1 MINRLSNLIN
11 CNRSAAKISVQTHVR
26 KSHYACFK
34 IYTFISQRNP
44 MTELLGRLLPRS
56 PGMGLRRRGSNPP
69 GAQETPIYL
78 SNDDLSL
85 PSHLAWLFSP
95 SDLIRKPSTLL
106 YYIYLLSD
114 CGNLDNLGNNYKD
127 PKDNNKDGS
136 HHLT

>member
-1 MINRLSNLIN
+1 MDMLTVFSTIFGKYSMINRLSNLIN

-56 PGMGLRRRGSNPP
+56 PGMGLRRRDSNQP
-69 GAQETPIYL
+69 GAQETPIHL

-85 PSHLAWLFSP
+85 H
-95 SDLIRKPSTLL
+95 
-106 YYIYLLSD
+106 IYVA
-114 CGNLDNLGNNYKD
+114 
-127 PKDNNKDGS
+127 
-136 HHLT
+136 